1 MERRLLTPD
10 ELVAR
15 WEGAVTTRTL
25 ANWRAAGR
33 GPSFTKIGRS
43 VRYRLE
49 DIITYEEA
57 TRHEH

>member
-25 ANWRAAGR
+25 ANWRAAKR

-43 VRYRLE
+43 VRYSVD
-49 DIITYEEA
+49 DIVAYEA
-57 TRHEH
+57 QQKR

>member
-1 MERRLLTPD
+1 MAGRLLTPD

-43 VRYRLE
+43 VRYSVE
-49 DIITYEEA
+49 DVEAYEA
-57 TRHEH
+57 QQKR